1 MPEEKQPKFKVGDK
15 VIFPTYDIRNIGG
28 KMNAIHNKCIVLE
41 SRKNVLGGYEYR
53 IKGAVSSDLWI
64 PECDL
69 YDLKPEDNE
78 SPVEYLYNIGDHV
91 YYHNKL
97 AEVVDR
103 NFMILNTV
111 KRKYYTV
118 RYIYLD
124 SLPVYTTDY
133 DVEYVP
139 EAELSKVE
147 VSKDED
153 TDTKLS
159 SVDDD
164 YEFENGD
171 IVCYCGDKEIS
182 PKSKYYQIINSEKFN
197 NQYYYRIK
205 SYPLGGNAY
214 TDQGNLFSKHCL
226 TYVRDEV
233 AAADKDK
240 VEEEFKF
247 DIGDKVS
254 FRNEVYT
261 VERKLHI
268 GLNNYYK
275 VKNVNTKSNHLAT
288 ILESELTPY
297 TEPETQK
304 EATSPVDYKYEIGD
318 TVKYHGKDYVVINRN
333 CFSHSSGVRFYTL
346 NLPCTSEREYVSE
359 EVLLACNPEEDSEP
373 KHEFHPTGDSS
384 LADILMKGDFK
395 EVYPAITEH
404 FMKGGFKHPDY
415 VHDKFIDNRDK
426 TSIHPN
432 LMRRTLMM
440 PEFNI
445 YDLGMGD
452 VTPAFLNITTTV
464 MVSQPLS
471 NKSKD
476 EILDNRYLALAK
488 FINDVGDITCNIVV
502 VDNLQF
508 DRKPTAEEGEL
519 NHFDY
524 LSTDI
529 KLMKKIDYI
538 IFAEGWQNSNGCNIE
553 YQMAKTYGIPMYFA

>member
-1 MPEEKQPKFKVGDK
+1 MSEEKQPKFKVGDE
-15 VIFPTYDIRNIGG
+15 VIFPTYAIGNIGG
-28 KMNAIHNKCIVLE
+28 KITTTRHKCIVLE
-41 SRKNVLGGYEYR
+41 SRKNVLCGYEYR
-53 IKGAVSSDLWI
+53 LESKIKGPVSPDLWI
-64 PECDL
+64 SECNL
-69 YDLKPEDNE
+69 YEVEPEDNE
-78 SPVEYLYNIGDHV
+78 SPVDYLYNIGDHV
-91 YYHNKL
+91 YYHSKL

-103 NFMILNTV
+103 NFMILNTL

-118 RYIYLD
+118 RYTYLD
-124 SLPVYTTDY
+124 SPN
-133 DVEYVP
+133 VEYVP
-139 EAELSKVE
+139 EAELSKAE
-147 VSKDED
+147 VNED
-153 TDTKLS
+153 TDIKLS

-182 PKSKYYQIINSEKFN
+182 PKSKYYQIINREKFN
-197 NQYYYRIK
+197 NQYYYKIK
-205 SYPLGGNAY
+205 SYPLGEYAY

-233 AAADKDK
+233 AYADKAK

-247 DIGDKVS
+247 GIGDKVS
-254 FRNEVYT
+254 FRDEVYT

-288 ILESELTPY
+288 ILEAELTPY

-304 EATSPVDYKYEIGD
+304 EVISPVDYKYEIGD
-318 TVKYHGKDYVVINRN
+318 TVKYHGKEYAVIDRLW
-333 CFSHSSGVRFYTL
+333 FTTSGTRIYTL
-346 NLPCTSEREYVSE
+346 NLPCTSEKEYVSE
-359 EVLLACNPEEDSEP
+359 KVLLACNSEEDSEP

-384 LADILMKGDFK
+384 LVDTL
-395 EVYPAITEH
+395 
-404 FMKGGFKHPDY
+404 MKGGFRQVDY
-415 VHDKFIDNRDK
+415 VHGKLIDNRDK
-426 TSIHPN
+426 TSMHPD
-432 LMRRTLMM
+432 LMRRALMV
-440 PEFNI
+440 PGFNI

-452 VTPAFLNITTTV
+452 LTPVFFDDATTV

-476 EILDNRYLALAK
+476 EILDNRYLALTK
-488 FINDVGDITCNIVV
+488 FINDIGDITRNIVV